1 MMADPKLDRAPLD
14 AYLRRQVTVDVEMRK
29 VLRAAI
35 RSLDTEIERLS
46 RSAKIGNQVRASQ
59 LRLTREMMS
68 VWRSVGDV
76 IETGITGSA
85 ADIAKVQQAFDKDM
99 MKKLGAKMSPD
110 FARSQLAQAQAGLES
125 YISRRHFSMT
135 LSERVYKNGKRSVA
149 SVEQIIN
156 QGLLSGRSAAEIAR
170 MVRGFINPRT
180 PGGLSY
186 AAMRLARTELNN
198 AFHQTSIRMAKD
210 DPFVERMR
218 WNLSGSHPK
227 PDVCNQLASAVNK
240 SGWGPGEYSV
250 DQVPGKPHPQCL
262 CFTTTIPIS
271 EEAFLRNMSA
281 GKYDNMAEL
290 AA

>member
-1 MMADPKLDRAPLD
+1 MADPKLDRAPLD

-29 VLRAAI
+29 VLRASI
-35 RSLDTEIERLS
+35 KSLDSEIKRLS
-46 RSAKIGNQVRASQ
+46 ESAKIGNQVRASQ

-68 VWRSVGDV
+68 IWRSVGDV
-76 IETGITGSA
+76 IETGITESA
-85 ADIAKVQQAFDKDM
+85 GDLAKVQQAFDKDL
-99 MKKLGAKMSPD
+99 MKRLGVKMTPD
-110 FARSQLAQAQAGLES
+110 FARSLLAQAEAGLES
-125 YISRRHFSMT
+125 YVSRRHFNMT
-135 LSERVYKNGKRSVA
+135 LSERVYRNGKRSVA
-149 SVEQIIN
+149 SVESIIN
-156 QGLLSGRSAAEIAR
+156 QGLLSGRSATEIAR

-180 PGGLSY
+180 PGGVSY

-227 PDVCNQLASAVNK
+227 PDICNELAARVNQN
-240 SGWGPGEYSV
+240 GWGPGEYSV
-250 DQVPGKPHPQCL
+250 DQVPNKPHPQCL

-271 EEAFLRNMSA
+271 EEAFLRNLSA
-281 GKYDNMAEL
+281 GKYDNMAET